1 MRWGI
6 RLLLALGVTLGASKV
21 GHAHSFHAGLSDDGR
36 LVISAAHAEGLHR
49 FDPHAPSPPHR
60 PLSAQRHESTMS
72 DLIERAAMES
82 GLAPSLLRAVVQQES
97 AFNPAAVS
105 RAGAAGLMQL
115 MPGTARRFGVHD
127 RFDPAQNLRGG
138 AAYLA
143 WLLRHFNHDID
154 LALAAYNA
162 GEGSVHR
169 HGNQIPPFAETQAY
183 VRSVR
188 RYEAQWLRKLRAE

>member
-1 MRWGI
+1 MRP
-6 RLLLALGVTLGASKV
+6 LLALAVTLGASTV
-21 GHAHSFHAGLSDDGR
+21 AHAHSVHAGLSADGR
-36 LVISAAHAEGLHR
+36 LVVSAAPAAGLTR
-49 FDPHAPSPPHR
+49 FDPHARSPPHR
-60 PLSAQRHESTMS
+60 LPSAGGTESTVS
-72 DLIERAAMES
+72 VLIDHAAMES

-143 WLLRHFNHDID
+143 WLLRHFNHDTD

-188 RYEAQWLRKLRAE
+188 RYEAQWIRKLRAE

>member
-1 MRWGI
+1 
-6 RLLLALGVTLGASKV
+6 
-21 GHAHSFHAGLSDDGR
+21 
-36 LVISAAHAEGLHR
+36 
-49 FDPHAPSPPHR
+49 
-60 PLSAQRHESTMS
+60 
-72 DLIERAAMES
+72 MES

-143 WLLRHFNHDID
+143 WLLRHFNHDTD

-188 RYEAQWLRKLRAE
+188 RYEAQWIRKLRAE